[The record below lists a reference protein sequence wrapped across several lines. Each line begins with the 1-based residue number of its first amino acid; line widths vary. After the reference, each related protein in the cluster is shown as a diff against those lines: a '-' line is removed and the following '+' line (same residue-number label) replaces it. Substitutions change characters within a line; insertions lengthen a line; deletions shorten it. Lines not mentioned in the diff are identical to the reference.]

1 MKSLPP
7 SLQSHLD
14 TGTTTLAWCW
24 RVTRNDG
31 TAFGFT
37 DHDRDL
43 VFDGTTFEAATGFT
57 ASEIKDGLGLSV
69 DNLEVSSAL
78 KSDRLNED
86 DLAAGLYDDA
96 PIEIWRVNWADTEQR
111 VLMRAGSLGETRR
124 SGSAFTAEV
133 RGLAHYLQQPKG
145 RLFQSGC
152 DADLG
157 DIRCG
162 VDLDDPD
169 FRGSGTV
176 LAAASKRQFTATG
189 LDAFDANWF
198 TRGLVTFT
206 SGANTGL
213 AQEVRRHAFGSPA
226 TLELWQPMAHAM
238 ASGDAFIVTA
248 GCDKQFATCKSKFAN
263 GVNFRGFPHMPGND
277 FVIAVARPG
286 DTTNSSGSGSSGY
299 PRRRHSQA
307 HARQHG
313 PERYLHRRR
322 TVRRLRRP
330 AVLHRPAR
338 PSTQHR
344 LRPRHRPR
352 GDAVRRRL
360 AQATRRPNTTS
371 ASPRHAREGGHPR
384 KFS

>member
-111 VLMRAGSLGETRR
+111 VLMRAGSLGEARR

-206 SGANTGL
+206 SGANAGR
-213 AQEVRRHAFGSPA
+213 AQEVKRHALADTTA
-226 TLELWQPMAHAM
+226 TIELWQPMALAVQP
-238 ASGDAFIVTA
+238 DDTFTITA
-248 GCDKQFATCKSKFAN
+248 GCDKRFATCGAKFAN
-263 GVNFRGFPHMPGND
+263 AVNFRGFPHMPGPD
-277 FVIAVARPG
+277 YILAVAKPG
-286 DTTNSSGSGSSGY
+286 DPVTT
-299 PRRRHSQA
+299 
-307 HARQHG
+307 
-313 PERYLHRRR
+313 
-322 TVRRLRRP
+322 
-330 AVLHRPAR
+330 
-338 PSTQHR
+338 
-344 LRPRHRPR
+344 
-352 GDAVRRRL
+352 
-360 AQATRRPNTTS
+360 
-371 ASPRHAREGGHPR
+371 GGR
-384 KFS
+384 